1 MPVESAAMGSKHFPA
16 SGGGKI
22 ADRRTQLKRLS
33 RQSPRDQETER
44 AFIEAGHATIRAE
57 LSSDPITSSDCAYG
71 IVRLIGGGLPD
82 HFHHRLK
89 ETQRRLLLT

>member
-1 MPVESAAMGSKHFPA
+1 MDRDKGVEQERHRRSLLIRREELRRERGVPVESAAMGSKHFPA

-44 AFIEAGHATIRAE
+44 AFIEVGHATIRAE
-57 LSSDPITSSDCAYG
+57 LSSDPITSSDCA
-71 IVRLIGGGLPD
+71 
-82 HFHHRLK
+82 
-89 ETQRRLLLT
+89 